1 MLPHQTRASWR
12 ASALQFSSR
21 HRRGIVAALVA
32 GLGGFAITAFGVAPL
47 LPDAAKLPVRS
58 LSQAVQPDALDAQ
71 LDALAART
79 LTLDRSTITRATDG
93 PQALLQRLGV
103 LGEAGLTA
111 FMRQDA
117 LAQRLLQG
125 RGGKLVQARTDAGG
139 ALEQLV
145 ARFPTDKAGQR
156 LTHFNRLTLAKVDG
170 RWQSRLDVAALE
182 PSLRLGS
189 GTIRSSLFAAT
200 DEAGLPDG
208 VASQLAEIFAADI
221 DFHRSLRK
229 GDTFAVVYEALSADG
244 ELVPWSEGTGRVLAA
259 EFVNSGRAH
268 KALWFVDA
276 QGRGGYFGPDGVS
289 RRHTFLGSPL
299 AFSRVT
305 SGFAMRMHPLL
316 RTWRAHLGTD
326 YGAPT
331 GTPVRAVGD
340 GVVQFAGRQNGY
352 GNVVELQHGNQ
363 HTTLYAHL
371 SAIDVHKGQRVEQ
384 GQTLGAVG
392 ATGWATG
399 PHLHFEFRVG
409 GKHQDPLLVAK
420 AGQPVA
426 LDAADRAR
434 FQRDAQAAGGRLE
447 VAASLHGAA
456 ARFE

>member
-1 MLPHQTRASWR
+1 M
-12 ASALQFSSR
+12 
-21 HRRGIVAALVA
+21 VA
-32 GLGGFAITAFGVAPL
+32 GLGGFAVTAFGVAPL
-47 LPDAAKLPVRS
+47 LPDAANLPVRT
-58 LSQAVQPDALDAQ
+58 LSEAVQPDSLDAQ
-71 LDALAART
+71 LESLAAST
-79 LTLDRSTITRATDG
+79 LTLDRSTITRGTDG
-93 PQALLQRLGV
+93 LQALLQRLGV
-103 LGEAGLTA
+103 LDEAGLTG
-111 FMRQDA
+111 FVRQDA

-125 RGGKLVQARTDAGG
+125 RGGKLVQARTDAHG
-139 ALEQLV
+139 ALAQLV
-145 ARFPTDKAGQR
+145 ARFPADKAEQR
-156 LTHFNRLTLAKVDG
+156 LTHFNRLTLARVDG

-182 PSLRLGS
+182 ASLRLGN

-208 VASQLAEIFAADI
+208 VASQLAEIFSADI
-221 DFHRSLRK
+221 DFHRELRK
-229 GDTFAVVYEALSADG
+229 GDHFAVVYEALSADG

-259 EFVNSGRAH
+259 EFVNAGRAH

-276 QGRGGYFGPDGVS
+276 QGRGGYFGPDGTS
-289 RRHTFLGSPL
+289 RRHTFLSSPL

-371 SAIDVHKGQRVEQ
+371 SAISVHKGQRIEQ

-392 ATGWATG
+392 STGWATG

-409 GKHQDPLLVAK
+409 GKHQDPMLVAK

-426 LDAADRAR
+426 LDPTDRAR
-434 FQRDAQAAGGRLE
+434 FQHDAQAASGRLE
-447 VAASLHGAA
+447 VAASLHGAR